1 MAQTQLFATK
11 GNLIAAK
18 KSMELSTTG
27 YDLLDRKRS
36 ILIREMMELLD
47 RSKELRS
54 KIDETYLTAYAALQ
68 RANTTLGAVGD
79 ITRAVPLDSGVEI
92 RYRSIMGVDIPVCDY
107 TEPPRKMTYGFRG
120 SDSQLDNAYHCFCE
134 VKKMTVMLTE
144 MENSAFRL
152 ARAIIKTQR
161 RANALKNVSIP
172 KLEST
177 IKTITEVLEEK
188 EREEFSRLKVIKRQK
203 EAA

>member
-1 MAQTQLFATK
+1 MAQLFATK

-18 KSMELSTTG
+18 RSLELSTTG

-47 RSKELRS
+47 RSKELRA
-54 KIDETYLTAYAALQ
+54 KIDETYVSAYAALR

-79 ITRAVPLDSGVEI
+79 VARAVPLDVGVEI
-92 RYRSIMGVDIPVCDY
+92 RYRSVMGVDIPVCEYD
-107 TEPPRKMTYGFRG
+107 EPPRRMAYGIRG
-120 SDSQLDNAYHCFCE
+120 SDSQLDKAYHSFCE
-134 VKKMTVMLTE
+134 VKRMTVLLTE
-144 MENSAFRL
+144 IENSAFRL

-172 KLEST
+172 KLEAT

-188 EREEFSRLKVIKRQK
+188 DREEFSRLKVIKRQK
-203 EAA
+203 Q